1 MNNMKKKHIWIW
13 IVRPLMMVIEF
24 PIVFI
29 GTLFLMISEVFKNIQ
44 EYFIKINNKSRE
56 YFDPPRNYT
65 LQILGKD
72 KKIWTRINDKL
83 LTKKEAEKLGE
94 EYKNQGY
101 EIYIS

>member
-1 MNNMKKKHIWIW
+1 MKKKNIWIW
-13 IVRPLMMVIEF
+13 IVRPLMIVIEF

-29 GTLFLMISEVFKNIQ
+29 GTLFLMISEVFMKIQ
-44 EYFIKINNKSRE
+44 NCLVNINNKTRE
-56 YFDPPRNYT
+56 YFDPPRNYI
-65 LQILGKD
+65 LQIQGKD
-72 KKIWTRINDKL
+72 KEIWTRVNDKL

>member
-1 MNNMKKKHIWIW
+1 MKKKNIWIW

-29 GTLFLMISEVFKNIQ
+29 GTLFLMISEVFMKIQ
-44 EYFIKINNKSRE
+44 NCLANVNNKTRE
-56 YFDPPRNYT
+56 YFDPSRNYI
-65 LQILGKD
+65 LQIYGKD
-72 KKIWTRINDKL
+72 KEIWTRVNDKL

-101 EIYIS
+101 EIHIS

>member
-1 MNNMKKKHIWIW
+1 MKKKNIWIW

-29 GTLFLMISEVFKNIQ
+29 GTLFLMISEVFMKIQ
-44 EYFIKINNKSRE
+44 NYLVNINNKTRE
-56 YFDPPRNYT
+56 YFDPPRNYI

-72 KKIWTRINDKL
+72 KEIWTRVNDKL

-94 EYKNQGY
+94 EYKTQGY
-101 EIYIS
+101 EIHIS

>member
-1 MNNMKKKHIWIW
+1 MKKKNIWIW

-29 GTLFLMISEVFKNIQ
+29 GTLFLMISEVFMKIQ
-44 EYFIKINNKSRE
+44 NCLANINNKTRE
-56 YFDPPRNYT
+56 YFDPPRNYI

-72 KKIWTRINDKL
+72 KEIWTRVNDKL

-101 EIYIS
+101 EIHIS

>member
-1 MNNMKKKHIWIW
+1 MKKKNIWIW

-29 GTLFLMISEVFKNIQ
+29 GTLFLMISEVFMKIQ
-44 EYFIKINNKSRE
+44 NCLVNINNKTRE
-56 YFDPPRNYT
+56 YFDPPRNYI

-72 KKIWTRINDKL
+72 KEIWTRVNDKL

-101 EIYIS
+101 EIHIS

>member
-1 MNNMKKKHIWIW
+1 MEKKNIWIW
-13 IVRPLMMVIEF
+13 VVRPLMMVIEF
-24 PIVFI
+24 PIVFT
-29 GTLFLMISEVFKNIQ
+29 GTLFLMITNVFMKIQ
-44 EYFIKINNKSRE
+44 DYLNKINIKSRE
-56 YFDPPRNYT
+56 HFDPPRNYI

-72 KKIWTRINDKL
+72 KEIWTRVNDKL

>member
-1 MNNMKKKHIWIW
+1 MKKKNIWIW

-29 GTLFLMISEVFKNIQ
+29 GTLFLMISEVFMKIQ
-44 EYFIKINNKSRE
+44 NCLVNINNKTRE
-56 YFDPPRNYT
+56 YFVPPRNYI
-65 LQILGKD
+65 LQIHGKD
-72 KKIWTRINDKL
+72 KEIWTRVNDKL

-101 EIYIS
+101 EIHIS

>member
-1 MNNMKKKHIWIW
+1 MKKKNIWIW

-29 GTLFLMISEVFKNIQ
+29 GTLFLMISEVFMKIQNCLANI
-44 EYFIKINNKSRE
+44 NKKTRE
-56 YFDPPRNYT
+56 YFDPPRNYI
-65 LQILGKD
+65 LQIHGKD
-72 KKIWTRINDKL
+72 KEIWTRVNDKL

-101 EIYIS
+101 EIHIS

>member
-1 MNNMKKKHIWIW
+1 MKKKNIWIW

-29 GTLFLMISEVFKNIQ
+29 GTLFLMISEVFM
-44 EYFIKINNKSRE
+44 KILNCLANVNNKTRE
-56 YFDPPRNYT
+56 YFDPPRNYI
-65 LQILGKD
+65 LQIYGKD
-72 KKIWTRINDKL
+72 KEIWTRVNDKL

-101 EIYIS
+101 EIHIS

>member
-1 MNNMKKKHIWIW
+1 MKKKNIWIW

-29 GTLFLMISEVFKNIQ
+29 GTLFLMISEVFMKIQ
-44 EYFIKINNKSRE
+44 NCLININNKTRE
-56 YFDPPRNYT
+56 YFDPPRNYI
-65 LQILGKD
+65 LQIHGKD
-72 KKIWTRINDKL
+72 KEIWTRVNDKL

-101 EIYIS
+101 EIHIS

>member
-1 MNNMKKKHIWIW
+1 MKKNIWIW
-13 IVRPLMMVIEF
+13 IVRPLMFIIEV

-29 GTLFLMISEVFKNIQ
+29 GILFLMISDVFMDIQ
-44 EYFIKINNKSRE
+44 EYISKIYIKCRE
-56 YFDPPRNYT
+56 YFVPPRNYT
-65 LQILGKD
+65 LQIFGKD
-72 KKIWTRINDKL
+72 KEIWTRINDKL

>member
-1 MNNMKKKHIWIW
+1 MKKIIWIW

-44 EYFIKINNKSRE
+44 EYFIKINNKSRD

-65 LQILGKD
+65 LQIFGKD
-72 KKIWTRINDKL
+72 KEIWTRINDKL

-101 EIYIS
+101 EIYIR

>member
-1 MNNMKKKHIWIW
+1 MKKKNIWIW
-13 IVRPLMMVIEF
+13 VVRPLMMVIEF
-24 PIVFI
+24 PIVFT
-29 GTLFLMISEVFKNIQ
+29 GTLFLMITNVFMKIQ
-44 EYFIKINNKSRE
+44 DYLNKINIKSRE
-56 YFDPPRNYT
+56 YFDPPRNYI

-72 KKIWTRINDKL
+72 KEIWTRVNDKL

>member
-1 MNNMKKKHIWIW
+1 MKKKNIWIW

-29 GTLFLMISEVFKNIQ
+29 GTLFLMISEVFMKIQ
-44 EYFIKINNKSRE
+44 NCLVNINNKTRE
-56 YFDPPRNYT
+56 YFDPPRNYI
-65 LQILGKD
+65 LQIHGKD
-72 KKIWTRINDKL
+72 KEIWTRVNDKL

-101 EIYIS
+101 EIHIS

>member
-1 MNNMKKKHIWIW
+1 MKKKNIWIW

-29 GTLFLMISEVFKNIQ
+29 GTLFLMISEVFMKIQ
-44 EYFIKINNKSRE
+44 NCLANINNKTRE
-56 YFDPPRNYT
+56 YFDPPRNYI
-65 LQILGKD
+65 LQIHGKD
-72 KKIWTRINDKL
+72 KEIWTRVNDKL

-101 EIYIS
+101 EIHIS

>member
-1 MNNMKKKHIWIW
+1 MEKKNIWIW

-29 GTLFLMISEVFKNIQ
+29 GTLFLMISNVFMKIQ
-44 EYFIKINNKSRE
+44 DYISKINIKCRE
-56 YFDPPRNYT
+56 YFVPPRNYI
-65 LQILGKD
+65 LQIFGKD
-72 KKIWTRINDKL
+72 KEIWTRINDKL

>member
-1 MNNMKKKHIWIW
+1 MKKKNIWIW
-13 IVRPLMMVIEF
+13 IVRPLICVIEF

-29 GTLFLMISEVFKNIQ
+29 GTLFLMISEVFMDIRD
-44 EYFIKINNKSRE
+44 YLIKINNDIRE

-65 LQILGKD
+65 LQIFGKD
-72 KKIWTRINDKL
+72 KEIWTRINDKL

>member
-1 MNNMKKKHIWIW
+1 MKKKNIWIW

-24 PIVFI
+24 PIVFT
-29 GTLFLMISEVFKNIQ
+29 GTLFLMITNVFMKIQ
-44 EYFIKINNKSRE
+44 DYLNKINIKSRE
-56 YFDPPRNYT
+56 YFDPPRNYI

-72 KKIWTRINDKL
+72 KEIWTRVNDKL

>member
-1 MNNMKKKHIWIW
+1 MKKKNIWIW

-29 GTLFLMISEVFKNIQ
+29 GTLFLMISEVFMKIQ
-44 EYFIKINNKSRE
+44 NCLANVNNKTRE
-56 YFDPPRNYT
+56 YFDPPRNYI
-65 LQILGKD
+65 LQIHGKD
-72 KKIWTRINDKL
+72 KEIWTRVNDKL